1 MNNPLRMV
9 INVAGKRGWMPIV
22 ASVGVGAA
30 VYQMMRPNNKVGNAV
45 KHRVQRMWNQKELFP
60 NG

>member
-1 MNNPLRMV
+1 M
-9 INVAGKRGWMPIV
+9 AGKRGWMPIV